1 MRYKI
6 EGDRVLF
13 SLSSTCEHLYLIGTF
28 TNWKL
33 DEGFRFEKSG
43 DVCRLTKY
51 VNEVNKIG
59 NSGFIEYVIWNEVTQ
74 APVDIENFKNG
85 YCFNNQSNGGLN
97 QLLFLEKP
105 SECQL
110 KEISEASKQSFIIKN
125 QKSHFSS
132 DYQFANFRPVIGGK
146 LKPDWL
152 FRSYHPVTP
161 SRANHS
167 ELKMIEPTRQEAVM
181 ALIEHHQI
189 HSVINLS
196 DNEAVLADSMLS
208 APDSYYKQR
217 WQAGSI
223 HSVPVS
229 YETVYFMS
237 DRNEAL
243 NHDELGFEDGIRRLI
258 AVVAE
263 HEGPYLVHCR
273 LGSDRT
279 GVTCAFFQLLMGAS
293 KQEIADNYLK
303 TNQLGI
309 GEYRSFR
316 LLERAL
322 QAAMGD
328 DCFSDSVQ
336 KVKAYLKRLNIPEEL
351 IMQAKANLSGLN
363 SARSA

>member
-1 MRYKI
+1 MHYQI
-6 EGDRVLF
+6 QGDQVLF
-13 SLSSTCEHLYLIGTF
+13 TLSSTYGKLYLKGTF

-33 DEGFRFEKSG
+33 DEGFRFERCGNEYQLK
-43 DVCRLTKY
+43 KN

-59 NSGFIEYVIWNEVTQ
+59 NSGFIEYVIWSEEAQ
-74 APVDIENFKNG
+74 AAVEIDNVQDG

-97 QLLFLEKP
+97 HLLFLEKP

-110 KEISEASKQSFIIKN
+110 KEISEASKHSFFIKN
-125 QKSHFSS
+125 QKTHFSS
-132 DYQFANFRPVIGGK
+132 DYQLANFRSVDGGD
-146 LKPDWL
+146 LKPGWL
-152 FRSYHPVTP
+152 YRSYHPVTP

-167 ELKMIEPTRQEAVM
+167 VLKVIEPVRQATAM
-181 ALIEHHQI
+181 ALTEQHRIS
-189 HSVINLS
+189 SVINLS
-196 DNEAVLADSMLS
+196 DSEEVLARSMPS
-208 APDSYYKQR
+208 APESYYQR
-217 WQAGSI
+217 CWQKGNV
-223 HSVPVS
+223 HSVPMA

-243 NHDELGFEDGIRRLI
+243 NDDELGFEDGIRRLI
-258 AVVAE
+258 AVVAR
-263 HEGPYLVHCR
+263 HSGPYLVHCR

-279 GVTCAFFQLLMGAS
+279 GVTCAFLQLLMGAS

-322 QAAMGD
+322 QAAIGK
-328 DCFSDSVQ
+328 DCFSNGDE

-351 IMQAKANLSGLN
+351 MTQAKANLSGKMC
-363 SARSA
+363 